1 MNLKTKMTI
10 PILIV
15 LLSGLSQVQ
24 GTYSGSPTANTSIT
38 GARIVPL
45 TIKIVLIGLQ
55 PSDINTTYLVSR
67 INIPDQKPQGVLASS
82 QSMGSVTFNFTYP
95 PPVFAD
101 SAAISNLVANMT
113 SIGKT
118 VNIAA
123 GPQGSTNPS
132 QNPYFN
138 SSSTNIG
145 TVANTFYDANRVL
158 AFLNSEPSFGS
169 SPIPGYTLF
178 VADLH
183 SYLPS
188 LATSEYNAY
197 HCRPCLSPGSVTAHP
212 HYYNITVSDPD
223 LGLARPRPFMTGWGG
238 TSRSFFIDLSAGPS
252 YDTGEPPIQVAQEI
266 RTVGP
271 PTYLLAWR
279 TQYLADYVSGAVYNL
294 FGPDQLYSIN
304 YSAKYVFHLFV
315 YDARPFG
322 STPAITSTVNASLI
336 KARLASLVPFANV
349 SVITQFR
356 TLASDPGLSKI
367 VNDATT
373 TVFDGFSNDTIIDAR
388 VVYNWL
394 NVEGRLSHFINAT
407 RTTDQIDIPEFI
419 FAFGTNYEFGFT
431 FKSDLFQKEPGSIFG
446 VALGDLVLIGHSQ
459 NDFDIGSSYKRTGV
473 YQPGKGVGFSDTIIH
488 ESGHELG
495 LVHPFSYDLD
505 EDFVSSV
512 MAYYP
517 GVNTYSQFD
526 RDLELRGI
534 NDELL
539 IFAQVTIAGAGSS
552 LLNSGSIS
560 AAQAAMATAEQ
571 KYNAMDYEGA
581 VAYSLIAARD
591 AASAQA
597 QGGGLLGGLGG
608 GLYLVLG
615 ILLGTAI
622 GLVLGFLVFR
632 KKSLSGLAYYRC
644 PTCNRAL
651 RWDPAMGRWYCDYC
665 QKPV

>member
-1 MNLKTKMTI
+1 MNLKIRIAI
-10 PILIV
+10 PILVI
-15 LLSGLSQVQ
+15 LLSGLAQAQ
-24 GTYSGSPTANTSIT
+24 GAYSGSPTASTSIT
-38 GARIVPL
+38 GARTVPL
-45 TIKIVLIGLQ
+45 TIKIVLIGFQ
-55 PSDINTTYLVSR
+55 STDINNTYLVSR
-67 INIPDQKPQGVLASS
+67 INIPDQKQQGVLASS
-82 QSMGSVTFNFTYP
+82 QSMGSVTFNFTYQ
-95 PPVFAD
+95 PVFAD
-101 SAAISNLVANMT
+101 ASTVSNLVANITTM
-113 SIGKT
+113 SKT
-118 VNIAA
+118 VNTVA

-138 SSSTNIG
+138 SSSTNVG
-145 TVANTFYDANRVL
+145 TVANTFYDANKVEAL
-158 AFLNSEPSFGS
+158 LNSEQGFGS

-178 VADLH
+178 IADLH

-188 LATSEYNAY
+188 LTTSEYDAY
-197 HCRPCLSPGSVTAHP
+197 QCNPCLSIGSVTAHP
-212 HYYNITVSDPD
+212 HYYNITVKDPD
-223 LGLARPRPFMTGWGG
+223 LGLVRPRPFMTGWGG
-238 TSRSFFIDLSAGPS
+238 SGRSSFIDLSAGPS
-252 YDTGEPPIQVAQEI
+252 DDTGEPPIQVAQDI

-279 TQYLADYVSGAVYNL
+279 TQYVADYVSGAVFNL

-322 STPAITSTVNASLI
+322 STPPITSTVNASLI
-336 KARLASLVPFANV
+336 KSRLSSLVPFANV
-349 SVITQFR
+349 SVIPEFR

-367 VNDATT
+367 VTDATT
-373 TVFDGFSNDTIIDAR
+373 TVFDGFSNDTIVDAR

-394 NVEGRLSHFINAT
+394 NVERHLSHFINAT
-407 RTTDQIDIPEFI
+407 YSTDQIDIPEFI
-419 FAFGTNYEFGFT
+419 FAFGNNYEFGFT
-431 FKSDLFQKEPGSIFG
+431 FKSDLVQRGPDSIFG
-446 VALGDLVLIGHSQ
+446 VALGDLVLIGHSEK
-459 NDFDIGSSYKRTGV
+459 DFNIGSSYKRTGA
-473 YQPGKGVGFSDTIIH
+473 YQPGKGVGFSNTIIH

-495 LVHPFSYDLD
+495 LVHPFSYDPD
-505 EDFVSSV
+505 EDFVNSV

-539 IFAQVTIAGAGSS
+539 IYAQVTMAKAGSS

-560 AAQAAMATAEQ
+560 ASEAAMATAEQ

-581 VAYSLIAARD
+581 VSYSLMAAQD
-591 AASAQA
+591 AANAQA
-597 QGGGLLGGLGG
+597 QGGGLLSGFSG
-608 GLYLVLG
+608 GLYLILG

-622 GLVLGFLVFR
+622 GVVLGFLVFHKR
-632 KKSLSGLAYYRC
+632 SHGGLAYYRC